1 MILVKP
7 QLGNGTEE
15 STAVF
20 IAPKVMAAAGRW
32 ALWLSPAHL
41 AAASLLLLMFLV
53 SIFLA
58 LQYAVKYRKYQV
70 AEDLDS
76 LTDNSGNINNKFNI
90 KFKIVK
96 KKVCPYLY
104 FTIIYVQI

>member
-1 MILVKP
+1 MVWMFKVKP
-7 QLGNGTEE
+7 QLENGTEL
-15 STAVF
+15 TTTVL
-20 IAPKVMAAAGRW
+20 IGPKVMAAAGRW

-58 LQYAVKYRKYQV
+58 LQYAVKYRKYHV

-76 LTDNSGNINNKFNI
+76 LTDNSGENLFAFINI
-90 KFKIVK
+90 KKKIK
-96 KKVCPYLY
+96 
-104 FTIIYVQI
+104 